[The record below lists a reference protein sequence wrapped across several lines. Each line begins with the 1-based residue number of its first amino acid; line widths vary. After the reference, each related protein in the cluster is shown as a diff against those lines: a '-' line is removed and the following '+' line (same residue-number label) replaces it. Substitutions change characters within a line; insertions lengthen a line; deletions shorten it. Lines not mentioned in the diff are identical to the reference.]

1 MAEFLEKISQQ
12 AAKLTTLEKDDI
24 QLETEREARITAE
37 QEKKFQD
44 DMERFKKT
52 KKVLP
57 EYENTEV
64 PQNLSMK
71 ELRMLAERARQ
82 DAAKWHK
89 AYVRVEQDKEQN
101 EIQLAQ
107 AQRRLRILETDFAE
121 NEEASSK
128 LRVAQDRLAAV
139 SAEAEDKKRE
149 VESLTS
155 NVMVLQGAQKKQQA
169 YIEDLNKRLDTL
181 SGVRANS
188 GRSLEDDLSHSYQL
202 LSETEGQLVNLQTDL
217 AYKTRDGDIL
227 RSQLETERTHAQ
239 TLQEGLTKREQ
250 DVAKLKVQLMHFQ
263 SEDGL
268 RSKAELQSLEDEIE
282 HLRRTI
288 EEMQEH
294 RMQESAE
301 QEAKLVRHEALLKQD
316 FEKDLQVKLND
327 QRKAIAHKSG
337 VFTPCLPTAVVERG
351 WAQQSNYVI
360 MVITLILVW
369 YVMRPPS
376 INYKQCRQYLKMHT
390 NRLYKSREAAA
401 AAGDLATAT
410 IAEGNKADER

>member
-1 MAEFLEKISQQ
+1 
-12 AAKLTTLEKDDI
+12 
-24 QLETEREARITAE
+24 
-37 QEKKFQD
+37 
-44 DMERFKKT
+44 
-52 KKVLP
+52 
-57 EYENTEV
+57 
-64 PQNLSMK
+64 
-71 ELRMLAERARQ
+71 
-82 DAAKWHK
+82 
-89 AYVRVEQDKEQN
+89 
-101 EIQLAQ
+101 
-107 AQRRLRILETDFAE
+107 
-121 NEEASSK
+121 
-128 LRVAQDRLAAV
+128 
-139 SAEAEDKKRE
+139 
-149 VESLTS
+149 
-155 NVMVLQGAQKKQQA
+155 
-169 YIEDLNKRLDTL
+169 
-181 SGVRANS
+181 VRANS

-250 DVAKLKVQLMHFQ
+250 EVAKLKVQLMHFQ